1 MTARISAIE
10 YILPECIV
18 TNEQLALEYP
28 EWTVKK
34 IYEKTGIMNRH
45 IAAPDEFASDLAV
58 KAAERLFSSG
68 AVNREKIDFLL
79 FCTQSPDYRLPTTA
93 CIIQERLCIP
103 KTCGA
108 LDYNLGCSGFVY
120 GLALAKGMIET
131 GSAHNVLLL
140 TAETY
145 SKYIN
150 PGDRSV
156 RTIFGDAAAATLV
169 VEDDFNVDL
178 IGPFVFGTDGSGAK
192 NLIVPAG
199 GARRPTNSKTAIE
212 HRDESGCIRSENDL
226 YMNGTEIFTFTL
238 RSVSAA
244 IDALL
249 AKTGNI
255 LEDVDLFVFHQANK
269 FMLDTLRV
277 KCKIPEGKF
286 VIAMRDIGN
295 TVSAT
300 IPIALKE
307 VLDSGRLQKGMRV
320 LLVGFGVGYSW
331 AACMIE
337 WQ

>member
-10 YILPECIV
+10 FVLPECIV

-58 KAAERLFSSG
+58 KAAEKLFSSG
-68 AVNREKIDFLL
+68 AINREKIDLIL

-93 CIIQERLCIP
+93 CIIQERLRIP

-156 RTIFGDAAAATLV
+156 RTIFGDAAAATLIT
-169 VEDDFNVDL
+169 EDTYTEEL
-178 IGPFVFGTDGSGAK
+178 IGPFIFGTDGSGAK

-199 GARRPTNSKTAIE
+199 GARHPSDSETAIE

-238 RSVSAA
+238 KSVSTAVEQ
-244 IDALL
+244 LL
-249 AKTGNI
+249 KKAGNM
-255 LEDVDLFVFHQANK
+255 LEDIDLFVFHQANK

-277 KCKIPEGKF
+277 KCKIPESKY
-286 VIAMRDIGN
+286 VVAMKDIGN
-295 TVSAT
+295 TVSST
-300 IPIALKE
+300 IPIAIKE
-307 VLDSGRLQKGMRV
+307 ALDSGQLKKGMRV

-331 AACMIE
+331 ATCIIE
-337 WQ
+337 W